1 MEKIING
8 VQCLITCPKNF
19 NENENKKYP
28 VIVMFNGAG
37 SRGNDLNIV
46 RDSTILEYQT
56 AHADFPFIV
65 VSPLCEENTWFDMF
79 ERLKGC
85 VLQIVQLPFVD
96 QTRTYLTGASMG
108 GYASWQM
115 LMSLP
120 DVFAAAMI
128 CCGGG
133 MYWNA
138 GRIKTPVWAF
148 HGRKDPTV
156 FVEESEKMIM
166 AVKSYGVET
175 RETYYDDVA
184 HDCWKGAY
192 TTDEVYA
199 WFLAHVKE

>member
-1 MEKIING
+1 MKKIING
-8 VQCLITCPKNF
+8 VQCWITYPKDF
-19 NENENKKYP
+19 DERKKYP
-28 VIVMFNGAG
+28 LIIMLNGAG
-37 SRGNDLNIV
+37 SRGSDIAIV
-46 RDSTILEYQT
+46 QDSTILEYQNT
-56 AHADFPFIV
+56 HDDFPFV
-65 VSPLCEENTWFDMF
+65 VLSPLCEENTWFDMF

-85 VLQIVQLPFVD
+85 VEQSLELPFVD
-96 QTRTYLTGASMG
+96 KSHVYLTGASMG

-156 FVEESEKMIM
+156 YVEETEKMIK
-166 AVKSYGVET
+166 AVKSYGIET

-184 HDCWKGAY
+184 HNCWLGAY
-192 TTDEVYA
+192 TTKEVYE
-199 WFLAHVKE
+199 WFLAHEKI